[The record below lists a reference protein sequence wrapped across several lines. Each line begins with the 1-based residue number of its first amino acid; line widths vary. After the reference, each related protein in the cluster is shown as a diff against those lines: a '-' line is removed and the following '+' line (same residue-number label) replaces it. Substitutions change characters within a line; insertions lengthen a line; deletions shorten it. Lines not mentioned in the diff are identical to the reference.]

1 MWLHNRKKGERV
13 KMTTQEQIKLLQEQI
28 RFLNSTEVEI
38 AARKHKLEISL
49 NRLLD
54 EETIAKNE
62 RLKAHQK

>member
-1 MWLHNRKKGERV
+1 M
-13 KMTTQEQIKLLQEQI
+13 MTRQEQIKLLQEQI